1 MTLMVRLDNPA
12 AIGLYRK
19 LGFERERRI
28 NAYYDDG
35 APAWS
40 SRNLDSDRRG
50 TGVWIARARYQR
62 ARPPGGVNLRH
73 APRSVSGLPA
83 WLVGT
88 SESPKGAG
96 GSG

>member
-40 SRNLDSDRRG
+40 GSRTLASGSRDPN
-50 TGVWIARARYQR
+50 ARAAAVRIEVR
-62 ARPPGGVNLRH
+62 DGGVNLRE
-73 APRSVSGLPA
+73 A
-83 WLVGT
+83 
-88 SESPKGAG
+88 
-96 GSG
+96 